1 MREIIKTPSREFWK
15 IAVDKGCRVLF
26 GKDAHN
32 PNQISEDRDYE
43 IARILLGDEIFRKL
57 DFMTLADVAKTQSKV
72 SIEEVE
78 EIASSTNV
86 TELNQATNYLRE
98 ITNQREDIQSTIDN

>member
-1 MREIIKTPSREFWK
+1 
-15 IAVDKGCRVLF
+15 
-26 GKDAHN
+26 
-32 PNQISEDRDYE
+32 
-43 IARILLGDEIFRKL
+43 
-57 DFMTLADVAKTQSKV
+57 MTLADVAKTQSKV

-98 ITNQREDIQSTIDN
+98 ITNQKEDIQSTIDD